1 MFSVKVRTN
10 IRADVVAKL
19 RNTVDERFIYDLQRE
34 VVDGTIKKLISSGV
48 SPVQGFDNKKRFDQY
63 KDKDTYPAKLKPNR
77 PVNLNL
83 TGIMLSWYRAV
94 KVNGVRISLGIPAA
108 APQDVKERA
117 EGNNVG
123 ANGIPARRFVPLKGE
138 TYAVSVL
145 RKLKSLYAQRIKTLI
160 SRK

>member
-10 IRADVVAKL
+10 IRADVVNKL
-19 RNTVDERFIYDLQRE
+19 RNTVDERFVADMNKE
-34 VVDGTIKKLISSGV
+34 VVGEIKKLIASGV

-83 TGIMLSWYRAV
+83 TGVMLSWYRAV
-94 KVNGVRISLGIPAA
+94 KVSGIRISIGIPAA
-108 APQDVKERA
+108 APQDVKDRA

-138 TYAVSVL
+138 NYAVSVL

-160 SRK
+160 SK

>member
-19 RNTVDERFIYDLQRE
+19 RNTVDERFVYDVQRE
-34 VVDGTIKKLISSGV
+34 AVGEIKRLIASGV

-63 KDKDTYPAKLKPNR
+63 KDKDVYPAKRKPNR
-77 PVNLNL
+77 PVNLSL

-108 APQDVKERA
+108 APQDVKDRA

-138 TYAVSVL
+138 TYAISVL